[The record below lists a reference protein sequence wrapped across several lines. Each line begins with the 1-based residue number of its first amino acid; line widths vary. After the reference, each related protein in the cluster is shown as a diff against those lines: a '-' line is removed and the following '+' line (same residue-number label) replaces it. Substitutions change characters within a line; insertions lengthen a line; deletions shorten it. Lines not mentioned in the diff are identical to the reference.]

1 MSNKL
6 KKKKIKNKI
15 KKNKKRRTIRRKG
28 ENHLNLGQH
37 QQNLPQYTRTVYV
50 NAPSQQLNPVGPD
63 QGELINQVMHNN
75 NFIKK
80 NNLLLQNDLNNQVQ
94 EEKKEHPLDRAK
106 VAFDARGGTVSNNLS
121 NTVFR
126 IPNEKIKKTK
136 HKVEYLDDDGYDGES
151 DLNKMVQQ
159 KKGNDLKAVI
169 ERKEDKIQ
177 EHNDDRNVEPVVSP
191 DIMEAVKDVKKR
203 FNYVKSAAQ
212 ILKERNAKDAK
223 EDKEIENE
231 LHQQALKVEVN
242 DALKLKGR
250 SSRLKSPSRKG
261 NV

>member
-15 KKNKKRRTIRRKG
+15 KKNKKRRTTRQKG
-28 ENHLNLGQH
+28 QNHLNLGQH

-50 NAPSQQLNPVGPD
+50 NQPSQQLNPVGPD
-63 QGELINQVMHNN
+63 QSELINQVMHNN

-106 VAFDARGGTVSNNLS
+106 EAFDARGGTVSNNLT

-151 DLNKMVQQ
+151 DLNKMVQP

-169 ERKEDKIQ
+169 TRQEDKIQ
-177 EHNDDRNVEPVVSP
+177 EYNDDSNLEPVITP
-191 DIMEAVKDVKKR
+191 HITEAVNDIKKVQR
-203 FNYVKSAAQ
+203 FFKKSDAQ
-212 ILKERNAKDAK
+212 ILKERKAKEAK
-223 EDKEIENE
+223 EDKGIENE
-231 LHQQALKVEVN
+231 LHQQALKFEVN
-242 DALKLKGR
+242 EQLKSR
-250 SSRLKSPSRKG
+250 SSRHKKLATI
-261 NV
+261 

>member
-50 NAPSQQLNPVGPD
+50 NAPSQQSVGPD

-126 IPNEKIKKTK
+126 IPNEKKAKQPK
-136 HKVEYLDDDGYDGES
+136 HTVEYLDDDGYDGES

-159 KKGNDLKAVI
+159 KKGNDLNAVI

-261 NV
+261 TV